1 MVRPADGTSA
11 RGDLTSGYAWQ
22 TGIRLSRGAQ
32 LHNYKEYTSME
43 QKKKISALT
52 AFALASALALT
63 ACGGGGGGGNSG
75 ASGTGNSS
83 SGSGSGGSSSG
94 SSTATGNVSTPVYT
108 SASAQS
114 AVFNTINAKRQAC
127 GFPALTENTLLD
139 KSSQAH
145 ADYIGANGG
154 TITDSEIS
162 TNTGYTGANYATRA
176 TAAGYPAST
185 VDVFGESAGY
195 WTNSTLSEADY
206 GTGIANA
213 WSSGVYH
220 VGAFVWP
227 VTQIGIGWNE
237 TSVNNYPEA
246 HGVITVTNL
255 QPMSGSFPLMF
266 PCDGATNVPYQ
277 DVGET
282 PTPPNSN
289 GTLGPTLAVSA
300 NSADTVTL
308 TSGTLTDS
316 SGNVITLQVLNSATD
331 TNKLIQKYEARAYPA
346 SPLLPNT
353 KYSAVLSGTY
363 NGTPFTRTGSFTT
376 KS

>member
-1 MVRPADGTSA
+1 MA
-11 RGDLTSGYAWQ
+11 
-22 TGIRLSRGAQ
+22 
-32 LHNYKEYTSME
+32 
-43 QKKKISALT
+43 QKKNISALT
-52 AFALASALALT
+52 AFAFAATLALA
-63 ACGGGGGGGNSG
+63 ACGGGGGGGSNDS
-75 ASGTGNSS
+75 ASGSDNSS
-83 SGSGSGGSSSG
+83 SGSGNAGNPPPPSAS
-94 SSTATGNVSTPVYT
+94 TGNVATPQYAN
-108 SASAQS
+108 ASAQ
-114 AVFNTINAKRQAC
+114 AAIFNTINSKRQAC

-145 ADYIGANGG
+145 ADYIGDNGG

-162 TNTGYTGANYATRA
+162 TNAGYTGANYATRA
-176 TAAGYPAST
+176 TAVGYPAGT

-195 WTNSTLSEADY
+195 WTNSTLSEAEY

-237 TSVNNYPEA
+237 TTANTYPEA
-246 HGVITVTNL
+246 HGVITLTNL
-255 QPMSGSFPLMF
+255 QPMSGSLPLMF
-266 PCDGATNVPYQ
+266 PCDGATDVPYQ

-289 GTLGPTLAVSA
+289 GTLGPALAVSA
-300 NSADTVTL
+300 NSGDTVTL

-316 SGNVITLQVLNSATD
+316 SGNVLTLQVLNSATD
-331 TNKLIQKYEARAYPA
+331 TNKLIGTYEARAYPV

-363 NGTPFTRTGSFTT
+363 NGSPFTRTGSFTT

>member
-1 MVRPADGTSA
+1 
-11 RGDLTSGYAWQ
+11 
-22 TGIRLSRGAQ
+22 
-32 LHNYKEYTSME
+32 ME

-52 AFALASALALT
+52 GFAIAAALALS
-63 ACGGGGGGGNSG
+63 ACGGGGGGSG
-75 ASGTGNSS
+75 AATGSNNSS
-83 SGSGSGGSSSG
+83 SGSNTGGSSSG
-94 SSTATGNVSTPVYT
+94 SSSATTGNVTTPLYT
-108 SASAQS
+108 SASAQ
-114 AVFNTINAKRQAC
+114 AAIFNTINSKRQAC

-162 TNTGYTGANYATRA
+162 TNTGFTGSTYADRA
-176 TAAGYPAST
+176 AAVGYPSST
-185 VDVFGESAGY
+185 VTVAGESAGY
-195 WTNSTLSEADY
+195 WTNSTLGEADY
-206 GTGIANA
+206 GTGITTV
-213 WSSGVYH
+213 WSGGVYH

-227 VTQIGIGWNE
+227 MAQIGIGWNE
-237 TSVNNYPEA
+237 TSANNYPEA
-246 HGVITVTNL
+246 HGVISVANL
-255 QPMSGSFPLMF
+255 QPMSGNLPLMF
-266 PCDGATNVPYQ
+266 PCDGTTNVPYQ
-277 DVGET
+277 VVGEQ

-300 NSADTVTL
+300 NSGTTVTL

-316 SGNVITLQVLNSATD
+316 SGNVITLQVLNSTAD
-331 TNKLIQKYEARAYPA
+331 TNKLIQTYEARAYPA